1 MCDGLR
7 IFHALCEAGDRVE
20 RVRDQL
26 PPAGDGWTALTELLQ
41 GIDALVD
48 ALVDGTIAWEEP

>member
-1 MCDGLR
+1 MEGGLR

-20 RVRDQL
+20 RVRDLL

-41 GIDALVD
+41 AIDACVD
-48 ALVDGTIAWEEP
+48 ALVEGWFEWEEP